1 MNHHLLW
8 TGVQSFGFSVV
19 LTPII
24 RDIFRSFKVVD
35 QPDDPRKV
43 HVHPIPRVGG
53 IAIAIAYVLAFY
65 LVRLNGSNALDREL
79 SVLSRVLPAAL
90 LVFATGLVDDFWG
103 LKPWQKM
110 LGLLAA
116 AGLAI
121 SAGVRITDL
130 AGSPI
135 PTVWSVLLTIGWLLL
150 CSNAFN
156 LVDGLDG
163 LAAGVGVFA
172 TLTMFIAA
180 VLQGNEPLAFATL
193 PLAGC
198 LLGFLCFNFNPATV
212 FLGDCGSLLI
222 GFLLGCFGV
231 IWTQKS
237 ITLLGMTAPLMA
249 MSVPLL
255 DVLLCIIRRWLRDQP
270 IFSADRGHIH
280 HRLLDRGLSPRQ
292 AVFLLYGLC
301 GLAATFSLIQSFVKN
316 FYTAGLVVLLFAAVA
331 WVGIHNLHYAE
342 FVLAGRLLRKGK
354 FQRSS
359 VSANLKLNSFEKSI
373 AKAQTLDECWEA
385 VLNAQETFGFAAI
398 RMQVGDLI
406 YESWGPEVSG
416 PDYWTVKVPVTDGSY
431 VELARQLHSPV
442 LPMVVVPF
450 IDRLA
455 SALSSQLQEPS
466 VAVSVTKAPIL
477 MQTSH

>member
-1 MNHHLLW
+1 MNHLLW
-8 TGVQSFGFSVV
+8 TGLESFGFSVV
-19 LTPII
+19 LTPIF

-35 QPDDPRKV
+35 QPDDNRKV

-65 LVRLNGSNALDREL
+65 LARLTGSNALDREL

-103 LKPWQKM
+103 LKPWQKL
-110 LGLLAA
+110 LGQLIA

-121 SAGVRITDL
+121 SAGVQITDL
-130 AGSPI
+130 AGSHI
-135 PTVWSVLLTIGWLLL
+135 PAIWSAPLTVGWLLV

-172 TLTMFIAA
+172 TLTMFTAA

-222 GFLLGCFGV
+222 GFLLGCFGI

-255 DVLLCIIRRWLRDQP
+255 DVLLCIIRRWLRNQP

-301 GLAATFSLIQSFVKN
+301 GLAATFSLVQSFVQN
-316 FYTAGLVVLLFAAVA
+316 FYTAGLVVLLFSAVA

-342 FVLAGRLLRKGK
+342 FVLAGRLLRRGE
-354 FQRSS
+354 FQRT
-359 VSANLKLNSFEKSI
+359 VSANLKLINFEKSI
-373 AKAQTLDECWEA
+373 AKANTVQECWEA
-385 VLNAQETFGFAAI
+385 VLGAQETFGFAAV
-398 RMQVGDLI
+398 RMQAGDVI
-406 YESWGPEVSG
+406 YESWGPEIFG
-416 PDYWTVKVPVTDGSY
+416 PEYWTMRIPISSDSY
-431 VELARQLHSPV
+431 LEFARELHSSV
-442 LPMVVVPF
+442 LPTAVVPF

-466 VAVSVTKAPIL
+466 VAVSLAKTPVAL
-477 MQTSH
+477 QASN

>member
-1 MNHHLLW
+1 MKHLLW
-8 TGVQSFGFSVV
+8 TGLESFGFAVV

-24 RDIFRSFKVVD
+24 RDVFRSFKVVD
-35 QPDDPRKV
+35 QPDDSRKV
-43 HVHPIPRVGG
+43 HIYPIPRVGG
-53 IAIAIAYVLAFY
+53 IAIAISYVLAFY
-65 LVRLNGSNALDREL
+65 LARLNGSSTLGQEL

-90 LVFATGLVDDFWG
+90 LVFATGLIDDFWG
-103 LKPWQKM
+103 LKPWQKL
-110 LGLLAA
+110 LGQLAA
-116 AGLAI
+116 AGLVL
-121 SAGVRITDL
+121 SAGVQITDV
-130 AGSPI
+130 AGSPVS
-135 PTVWSVLLTIGWLLL
+135 PMWSAPLTIGWLLV
-150 CSNAFN
+150 CTNAFN

-163 LAAGVGVFA
+163 LAAGVGIFA
-172 TLTMFIAA
+172 TLTIFAAA

-198 LLGFLCFNFNPATV
+198 LLGFLCFNFSPATV

-249 MSVPLL
+249 MSVPLF
-255 DVLLCIIRRWLRDQP
+255 DVMLCIIRRWLRNQP

-301 GLAATFSLIQSFVKN
+301 GLAASFSLVQSFVNN
-316 FYTAGLVVLLFAAVA
+316 FYTAGFVVLLFAAVA

-342 FVLAGRLLRKGK
+342 FMLAGRLLRRGE
-354 FQRSS
+354 FQRS
-359 VSANLKLNSFEKSI
+359 VSANLKLISFEKAI
-373 AKAQTLDECWEA
+373 AKAETLEECWQA
-385 VLNAQETFGFAAI
+385 VLGAQETFGFAAM
-398 RMQVGDLI
+398 RMRVGDVLC
-406 YESWGPEVSG
+406 ENWPLEVAG
-416 PDYWTVKVPVTDGSY
+416 PDYWIMKVPISHDGY

-466 VAVSVTKAPIL
+466 VAVSLAKSPVL